1 METSGLSAKPD
12 LLLPDRLLP
21 DLVLDVSAETCPM
34 TFVRTRLA
42 LDRLPAGAVLA
53 VRFHG
58 EEPRRNL
65 PRTAEEQ
72 GHAVLS
78 LEELEGGYG
87 RLVLRKGSA
96 KGSANTSASRPAP

>member
-1 METSGLSAKPD
+1 
-12 LLLPDRLLP
+12 
-21 DLVLDVSAETCPM
+21 M

-42 LDRLPAGAVLA
+42 LDRLPDGAVLA
-53 VRFHG
+53 VRFRG

-72 GHAVLS
+72 GHAVLA
-78 LEELEGGYG
+78 LEELGDGYG

-96 KGSANTSASRPAP
+96 SSRASRPAP